1 MHRIVF
7 IFLLLAARFSAF
19 AEQAGGPRLSLSEAR
34 ARAIASHPRI
44 SAADLKALAAQSV
57 VSQARAP
64 FFPVVNA
71 NFTKVESFTENTR
84 IAAGG
89 MNNPVIFDR
98 FAVGVAVNQLVTDF
112 GRTYHQLAGSKLRSR
127 AESEATRGARNLL
140 LLQVSTNF
148 YAVLQQQ
155 EIVRVARKTVDT
167 RKAVLEQV
175 SGLASNQLKSE
186 LDVSFARVN
195 YQDAELLL
203 AKSEN
208 DLKSAQLG
216 MVAMLGLRDD
226 WNYELVEETG
236 WPEELAPIETLIS
249 GAFDHRP
256 ELARLRL
263 EVDAARHTASAEKA
277 LSRPSVTA
285 FASLGNIPVRDERLP
300 RNYAAAGVNVS
311 VPVFA
316 GGLNSA
322 RRSEAEIKVRITE
335 SNLRDEENQVIRDLK
350 IAYQNVTFSKKKYV
364 LQQELLKHAQN
375 SFSLAQSR
383 YELGSS
389 SIVELGQAQLN
400 QTAAEIA
407 FAVSR
412 YDYLL
417 HRVILDFHRGEP

>member
-7 IFLLLAARFSAF
+7 IFLLLAVRVSAF

-112 GRTYHQLAGSKLRSR
+112 GRTFHQLAGSKLRSR

-364 LQQELLKHAQN
+364 LQQELLKYAQN

>member
-1 MHRIVF
+1 MNRTVVIV
-7 IFLLLAARFSAF
+7 LLLATRLSAF
-19 AEQAGGPRLSLSEAR
+19 AEQTKHTRLNLPDAR
-34 ARAIASHPRI
+34 ARAIANHPRI
-44 SAADLKALAAQSV
+44 SAAELKALATQSV

-64 FFPVVNA
+64 FFPFVNA
-71 NFTKVESFTENTR
+71 NFTAVESLTENTR

-98 FAVGVAVNQLVTDF
+98 VAVGIAINQLVTDF
-112 GRTYHQLAGSKLRSR
+112 GRTFHQLAGSKLRSR
-127 AESEATRGARNLL
+127 AEAEASRGARNLL

-148 YAVLQQQ
+148 YTVLQQQ
-155 EIVRVARKTVDT
+155 EIVRVARKTVAT

-175 SGLASNQLKSE
+175 SGLALNQLRSE
-186 LDVSFARVN
+186 LDVSFASVN

-203 AKSEN
+203 TKSEN

-226 WNYELVEETG
+226 WNYELVEEPG
-236 WPEELAPIETLIS
+236 SPEEIAPIETMIS
-249 GAFDHRP
+249 CAFDHRP

-263 EVDAARHTASAEKA
+263 EVDAARHTANAEKA
-277 LSRPSVTA
+277 LSMPTVTA
-285 FASLGNIPVRDERLP
+285 FASVGNIPVRDERLP
-300 RNYAAAGVNVS
+300 QNYAAAGVNVS

-322 RRSEAEIKVRITE
+322 RRAEAEIKVRVTE
-335 SNLRDEENQVIRDLK
+335 SHLRDEENQIIRDLK
-350 IAYQNVTFSKKKYV
+350 ITYHNVTFSKKKLA
-364 LQQELLKHAQN
+364 LQEDLLKHAQN
-375 SFSLAQSR
+375 SASLAQSR

-417 HRVILDFHRGEP
+417 QRAILDFHRGEP

>member
-1 MHRIVF
+1 MNRTVV
-7 IFLLLAARFSAF
+7 IFLLLATSLSAF
-19 AEQAGGPRLSLSEAR
+19 AERREHILLNLPDAR
-34 ARAIASHPRI
+34 ARAIANHPRI
-44 SAADLKALAAQSV
+44 SAAELKALAAQSV

-64 FFPVVNA
+64 FFPFVNA
-71 NFTKVESFTENTR
+71 NFTAVESLTENTR

-98 FAVGVAVNQLVTDF
+98 VAVGIAINQLVTDF
-112 GRTYHQLAGSKLRSR
+112 GRTFHQLAGSKLRSQ
-127 AESEATRGARNLL
+127 AEAEASRGARNLL

-155 EIVRVARKTVDT
+155 EIVRVARKTVAT

-175 SGLASNQLKSE
+175 SGLALNQLRSE
-186 LDVSFARVN
+186 LDVSFASVN

-203 AKSEN
+203 TKSEN

-226 WNYELVEETG
+226 WNYELVEENG
-236 WPEELAPIETLIS
+236 SPEEMAPIETMIS
-249 GAFDHRP
+249 CAFDHRP

-263 EVDAARHTASAEKA
+263 EVDASRHTANAEKA
-277 LSRPSVTA
+277 LSMPTVTA
-285 FASLGNIPVRDERLP
+285 FASVGNIPVRDERLP
-300 RNYAAAGVNVS
+300 HNYAAAGVNVS

-322 RRSEAEIKVRITE
+322 RRAEAEIKVRVTE
-335 SNLRDEENQVIRDLK
+335 SNLRDEENQIIRDLK
-350 IAYQNVTFSKKKYV
+350 ITYNNVTFSKKKLV
-364 LQQELLKHAQN
+364 LQEELLKHAQN
-375 SFSLAQSR
+375 SASLAQSR

-417 HRVILDFHRGEP
+417 QRAILDFHRGEP

>member
-1 MHRIVF
+1 
-7 IFLLLAARFSAF
+7 
-19 AEQAGGPRLSLSEAR
+19 
-34 ARAIASHPRI
+34 
-44 SAADLKALAAQSV
+44 
-57 VSQARAP
+57 
-64 FFPVVNA
+64 
-71 NFTKVESFTENTR
+71 
-84 IAAGG
+84 

-98 FAVGVAVNQLVTDF
+98 VAVGIAINQLVTDF
-112 GRTYHQLAGSKLRSR
+112 GRTFHQLAGSKLRSR
-127 AESEATRGARNLL
+127 AEAEASRGARNLL

-148 YAVLQQQ
+148 YTVLQQQ
-155 EIVRVARKTVDT
+155 EIVRVARKTVAT

-175 SGLASNQLKSE
+175 SGLALNQLRSE
-186 LDVSFARVN
+186 LDVSFASVN

-203 AKSEN
+203 TKSEN

-226 WNYELVEETG
+226 WNYELVEEPG
-236 WPEELAPIETLIS
+236 SPEEMAPIETMIS
-249 GAFDHRP
+249 CAFDHRP

-263 EVDAARHTASAEKA
+263 EVDAARHTANAEKA
-277 LSRPSVTA
+277 LSMPTVTA
-285 FASLGNIPVRDERLP
+285 FASVGNIPVRDERLP
-300 RNYAAAGVNVS
+300 HNYAAAGVNVS

-322 RRSEAEIKVRITE
+322 RRAEAEIKVRVTE
-335 SNLRDEENQVIRDLK
+335 SNLRDEENQIIRDLK
-350 IAYQNVTFSKKKYV
+350 ITYHNVTFSKKKLA
-364 LQQELLKHAQN
+364 LQEDMLKHAQN
-375 SFSLAQSR
+375 SASLAQSR

-417 HRVILDFHRGEP
+417 QRAILNFHRGEP

>member
-1 MHRIVF
+1 V
-7 IFLLLAARFSAF
+7 F
-19 AEQAGGPRLSLSEAR
+19 AEQRGDTQLSLSDAR
-34 ARAIASHPRI
+34 ARALANHPRI
-44 SAADLKALAAQSV
+44 SAAELKALAAQSV
-57 VSQARAP
+57 VFQARAP
-64 FFPVVNA
+64 LLPLVNA
-71 NFTKVESFTENTR
+71 NLTKVESFTENTR
-84 IAAGG
+84 IGAGG

-98 FAVGVAVNQLVTDF
+98 VAVGVAVNQLVTDF
-112 GRTYHQLAGSKLRSR
+112 GRTFHQLAGSKLRSR
-127 AESEATRGARNLL
+127 AEAEATRAARNLL

-148 YAVLQQQ
+148 YTVLQQQ
-155 EIVRVARKTVDT
+155 EILRVARKTVST
-167 RKAVLEQV
+167 RRAVLEQV

-195 YQDAELLL
+195 YQEAELLL

-208 DLKSAQLG
+208 DLKAAQLG
-216 MVAMLGLRDD
+216 MIAVLGLRDD
-226 WNYELVEETG
+226 WNYELVEEAG
-236 WPEELAPIETLIS
+236 SSEEMAPMETLIS

-256 ELARLRL
+256 ELSRLRL
-263 EVDAARHTASAEKA
+263 EVEAARHSAGAEKA

-285 FASLGNIPVRDERLP
+285 FASLGNIPVRDQRLP
-300 RNYAAAGVNVS
+300 QNYAAAGVNVS

-335 SNLRDEENQVIRDLK
+335 SNLRDEENQIIRDLK
-350 IAYQNVTFSKKKYV
+350 IAYQNVTFSKKKYA

-417 HRVILDFHRGEP
+417 HLAILDFHRGEP

>member
-1 MHRIVF
+1 MNRIAF
-7 IFLLLAARFSAF
+7 LFLLLSTNLSVF
-19 AEQAGGPRLSLSEAR
+19 ADQKGGNHLSLSDAR
-34 ARAIASHPRI
+34 ARALANHPRI
-44 SAADLKALAAQSV
+44 SAAELKALAAQSV
-57 VSQARAP
+57 ISQARAP
-64 FFPVVNA
+64 FFPFVNA
-71 NFTKVESFTENTR
+71 NLTKVESFTENTR

-98 FAVGVAVNQLVTDF
+98 VAVGVAINQLITDF
-112 GRTYHQLAGSKLRSR
+112 GRTFHQLEGSKLRSR
-127 AESEATRGARNLL
+127 AEAEATRGARNLL

-155 EIVRVARKTVDT
+155 ELVQVALKTLAT

-175 SGLASNQLKSE
+175 SELASNQLRSE
-186 LDVSFARVN
+186 LDVSFARIN
-195 YQDAELLL
+195 SQEAELLL

-216 MVAMLGLRDD
+216 LIAMLGLRGD
-226 WNYELVEETG
+226 WDYELVEETG
-236 WPEELAPIETLIS
+236 SPEELAPMETLIS
-249 GAFDHRP
+249 RAFDHRP
-256 ELARLRL
+256 ELTRLRL

-277 LSRPSVTA
+277 LSRPPVTA
-285 FASLGNIPVRDERLP
+285 FASVGNIPVRDERLP
-300 RNYAAAGVNVS
+300 HNYAAAGVNVS

-335 SNLRDEENQVIRDLK
+335 SNLRDEENLIIRDLK
-350 IAYQNVTFSKKKYV
+350 IAYQNVTFSKKKYA
-364 LQQELLKHAQN
+364 LQQELLKHARN
-375 SFSLAQSR
+375 SSSLAQSR

-389 SIVELGQAQLN
+389 SILELGQSQLN

-417 HRVILDFHRGEP
+417 HRAILDFHQGEP